1 MSDPREHYGAAVAMN
16 AAKDAEIERLR
27 AELAD
32 ERKYN
37 RIVCEMSEAC
47 VQCQDLRAL
56 LAEARQCVRA
66 ECGEMEQFACRPG
79 MHPDAY
85 LWANERISY
94 YAGLLTRIDAALAG
108 CDDTACRCVPKEPT
122 VQPRALQD
130 EPPCPDCGSH
140 NGGPSG
146 CDDCGWWPA
155 AQEPGP

>member
-94 YAGLLTRIDAALAG
+94 YTGLLDRIDAALAG
-108 CDDTACRCVPKEPT
+108 AA
-122 VQPRALQD
+122 VQPSAEVRR
-130 EPPCPDCGSH
+130 
-140 NGGPSG
+140 
-146 CDDCGWWPA
+146 
-155 AQEPGP
+155 